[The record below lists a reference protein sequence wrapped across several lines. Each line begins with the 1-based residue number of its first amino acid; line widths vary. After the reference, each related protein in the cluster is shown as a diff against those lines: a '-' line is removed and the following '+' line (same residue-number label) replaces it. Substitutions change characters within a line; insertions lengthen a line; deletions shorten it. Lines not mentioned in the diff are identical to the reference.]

1 VSAPRIFLIAGEES
15 GDQLGAGLMR
25 ALKVESQAVTFE
37 GVGGHAMEREG
48 LKSLFP
54 LSEIAVMGITAV
66 LARLPSIWRRG
77 LEVVEAVVR
86 ARPDV
91 LVVIDSPEFTHAVAR
106 RVRRRLPDLPIVNYV
121 SPSVWAWRPGR
132 APRMRAYIDHVL
144 ALKPFEPAAHLRLGG
159 PPCTYVGHPLVERLD
174 ELRPVPGERPPLSRE
189 PATILVLPGSRRS
202 EISRLME
209 PFGQALGLLGQAAG
223 RRLQVVLPAVPHLVA
238 EIRARTAAWPL
249 QPEIV
254 EGEAAKR
261 AAFRRAN
268 LALAASG
275 TVTLELAL
283 SGVPMV
289 VAYKVSRLEEQLKY
303 LIKVPSIVLANL
315 ILGENA
321 IPERVQWD
329 CTPEKLAEA
338 LLPLLRDT
346 PERRS
351 QLEAF
356 SRLDSIME
364 TGAPCTPS
372 ERAAGIVL
380 AEIARSRESDV
391 VSDRP

>member
-1 VSAPRIFLIAGEES
+1 MSAPRVFLIAGEES

-25 ALKVESQAVTFE
+25 ALKTESGTVAFE

-174 ELRPVPGERPPLSRE
+174 ELRPVPGERPALNRE

-238 EIRARTAAWPL
+238 EIRALTAAWPL

-289 VAYKVSRLEEQLKY
+289 VAYKVSKLEEQLKY

-338 LLPLLRDT
+338 LLPLLGDT

-364 TGAPCTPS
+364 TGAPSTPS
-372 ERAAGIVL
+372 ERAAGIIL
-380 AEIARSRESDV
+380 AEIARSRGPDAI
-391 VSDRP
+391 SDRP